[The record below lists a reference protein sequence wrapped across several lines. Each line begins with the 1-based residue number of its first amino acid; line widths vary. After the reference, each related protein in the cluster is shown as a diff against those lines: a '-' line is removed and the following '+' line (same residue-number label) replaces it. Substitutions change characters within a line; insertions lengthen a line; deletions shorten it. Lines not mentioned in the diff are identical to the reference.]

1 MSHPTGAG
9 EARSTEQLPWP
20 GVLTCLPENYVAEK
34 TKKAKAKNSKVKVK
48 LEDAIVGSEEVTCEY
63 CDKFFNVKYN
73 FDISKRRFLKLG
85 FCLV

>member
-20 GVLTCLPENYVAEK
+20 GILTCSPVNYVAEQ
-34 TKKAKAKNSKVKVK
+34 TKAKAKNSKVKVK
-48 LEDAIVGSEEVTCEY
+48 IHDENVGSEEVTCEY
-63 CDKFFNVKYN
+63 CDKLFSVKYN
-73 FDISKRRFLKLG
+73 FDISKRRFLNLG